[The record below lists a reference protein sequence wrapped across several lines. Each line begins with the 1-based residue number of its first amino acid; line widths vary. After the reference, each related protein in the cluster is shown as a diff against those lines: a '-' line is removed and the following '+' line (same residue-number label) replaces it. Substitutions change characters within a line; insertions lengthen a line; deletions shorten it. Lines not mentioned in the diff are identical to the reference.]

1 MVSNI
6 RTLLLDVLKPHD
18 PSVIEL
24 AQRLVALDCIEGVEI
39 NVIEVDARTET
50 VTVSLV
56 GRAVDFDAVRAE
68 IEEAGATVH
77 SVDRV
82 SAGAAPT
89 PTAPSESGD
98 EG

>member
-1 MVSNI
+1 MISNI

-24 AQRLVALDCIEGVEI
+24 AQRLVALECIEGVEI

-68 IEEAGATVH
+68 IEEAGATIH
-77 SVDRV
+77 SVDQV
-82 SAGAAPT
+82 SAGAPLT
-89 PTAPSESGD
+89 PAALPESGD

>member
-1 MVSNI
+1 MKSSI
-6 RTLLLDVLKPHD
+6 RTLVLDVLKPHD
-18 PSVIEL
+18 PSIIEL

-77 SVDRV
+77 SVDQV
-82 SAGAAPT
+82 SAGAPLT
-89 PTAPSESGD
+89 PAALPERVD

>member
-1 MVSNI
+1 MISNI

-24 AQRLVALDCIEGVEI
+24 AQRLVALECIEGVEI

-56 GRAVDFDAVRAE
+56 GRAVDFEAVRAE

-77 SVDRV
+77 SVDQV
-82 SAGAAPT
+82 SAGAPLAP
-89 PTAPSESGD
+89 AALAESVD
-98 EG
+98 EE

>member
-1 MVSNI
+1 MISDI

-24 AQRLVALDCIEGVEI
+24 AQRLVALECIEGVEI

-77 SVDRV
+77 SVDHV
-82 SAGAAPT
+82 SAGAPVT
-89 PTAPSESGD
+89 PAALPESAD

>member
-1 MVSNI
+1 MRSNI

-24 AQRLVALDCIEGVEI
+24 AERLNALECIEGVDI
-39 NVIEVDARTET
+39 SVLEVDARTET
-50 VTVSLV
+50 ITVSLI
-56 GRAVDFDAVRAE
+56 GSAIDFNAVRAE
-68 IEEAGATVH
+68 IEEVGATVH

-82 SAGAAPT
+82 SAG
-89 PTAPSESGD
+89 TAPIPAPPPENAD

>member
-1 MVSNI
+1 MISNI

-39 NVIEVDARTET
+39 SVIEVDADTES

-56 GRAVDFDAVRAE
+56 GRTVDFDAVRAE
-68 IEEAGATVH
+68 IEEAGATIH

-82 SAGAAPT
+82 SAGAPIT
-89 PTAPSESGD
+89 PTAQSESVD